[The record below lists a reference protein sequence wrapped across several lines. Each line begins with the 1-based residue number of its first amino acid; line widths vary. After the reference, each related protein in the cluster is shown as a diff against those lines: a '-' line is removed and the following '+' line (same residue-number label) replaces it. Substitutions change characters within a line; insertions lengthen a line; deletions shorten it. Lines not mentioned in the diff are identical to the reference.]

1 MTYKTSG
8 LYFKF
13 RGDFLINLPIDQPVI
28 IFALAMVIFFFTPI
42 LMKKMKIPGI
52 IGPILAGVIIGPHGF
67 HLLERDQT
75 IVLLGT
81 IGLLFIIFIAGLELD
96 LDGFKKYRRRS
107 VLFGSL
113 SFTIP
118 LILGTAVGI
127 VFNYSLT
134 ASLLLGSI
142 LGSHTLLTYP
152 IASRLGIAKNKAV
165 TTAVGGTLLTDTFAL
180 FVLAIITGATA
191 GQLSPIFWL
200 KMIISFILFV
210 ALILWGAPKL
220 SSWFFRNAENEGIA
234 NFTYVM
240 VILFVS
246 GSLAIMVGMQP
257 IIGAFLAGL
266 ALNRLVLDYGT
277 LMNRIRFLGNALFI
291 PFFLLSV
298 GMLMDLSVLFHN
310 PKSWLITVTI
320 VVSVFIGKAS
330 APFII
335 RKIYNYSITERNVM
349 VGLTIPQAAATLA
362 STLVG
367 YEVGLLDQA
376 TVNAV
381 IIMILLTCI
390 VGPYLVEK
398 YGRKL
403 ALKEEQR
410 PSDRNEDPERI
421 LIPLENPQTMELLI
435 DLANLIKQI
444 KTDDQP
450 LYTLTVVQKDIKSA
464 QNEVAH
470 AEKMLGHAVMYASG
484 AEIPVRPITRVDHN
498 VANGIIRAMT
508 EERINTIVIGWDA
521 ERKANKLFGSIIDRF
536 VDQTNQTILVSKLSQ
551 PLQTT
556 RRMILIIPYGTDH
569 KPGFIEA
576 LSRIKI
582 LTSRLSA
589 SLLVLVINDSVENY
603 EKYLQKT
610 KPEPPTEL
618 IKLNSWLS
626 LQTEYVSHFKSD
638 DLIVIL
644 SARKGTI
651 AWHPQLEV
659 LPKRLAKINQQS
671 FIVYYPAEE
680 KEVDIRGS
688 KGIEIPKEVLFKK
701 DYEDYD

>member
-1 MTYKTSG
+1 M
-8 LYFKF
+8 
-13 RGDFLINLPIDQPVI
+13 INLPIDEPVM

-96 LDGFKKYRRRS
+96 IDGFKKYRRRS
-107 VLFGSL
+107 ILFGTL

-118 LILGTAVGI
+118 FILGTAVGI
-127 VFNYSLT
+127 VFDYSLT
-134 ASLLLGSI
+134 ASILLGSI
-142 LGSHTLLTYP
+142 LGSHTLLAYP
-152 IASRLGIAKNKAV
+152 IASRFGIAKNKAV
-165 TTAVGGTLLTDTFAL
+165 TAAVGGTLLTDMFAL
-180 FVLAIITGATA
+180 LILAIVTGAAA
-191 GQLSPIFWL
+191 GQLSFIFWL
-200 KMIISFILFV
+200 KMIISLVVFV
-210 ALILWGAPKL
+210 ALILWATPKL
-220 SSWFFRNAENEGIA
+220 SSWFFRNADNEGVT

-240 VILFVS
+240 VVLFVS
-246 GSLAIMVGMQP
+246 GFLAIVAGMQP

-266 ALNRLVLDYGT
+266 ALNRFVLEHGT

-298 GMLMDLSVLFHN
+298 GMLMDLSVLFHD
-310 PKSWLITVTI
+310 PKSWIITITI
-320 VVSVFIGKAS
+320 VVSVIIGKAS

-335 RKIYNYSITERNVM
+335 RRIYNYSKTEQNVM

-403 ALKEEQR
+403 ALKEEQQ
-410 PSDRNEDPERI
+410 PSERSEGPERI
-421 LIPLENPQTMELLI
+421 LIPLANPQTMESLI
-435 DLANLIKQI
+435 DLANLLKQ
-444 KTDDQP
+444 TNTADQP
-450 LYTLTVVQKDIKSA
+450 LYTLTVVQKDIKAA

-470 AEKMLGHAVMYASG
+470 AEKMLDHAVMYASG
-484 AEIPVRPITRVDHN
+484 AEIPVRPITRVEHN
-498 VANGIIRAMT
+498 VANGIIRAIT
-508 EERINTIVIGWDA
+508 EERINMVVIGWDA
-521 ERKANKLFGSIIDRF
+521 ERKSNKLFGSIIDRF
-536 VDQTNQTILVSKLSQ
+536 VDQTNQTILVSKLSH

-556 RRMILIIPYGTDH
+556 RRMILIIPYGADH

-576 LSRIKI
+576 LLRIKL

-589 SLLVLVINDSVENY
+589 SLCVLVINDSIETY
-603 EKYLQKT
+603 EKYLQRT
-610 KPEPPTEL
+610 KPDPPTEL
-618 IKLNSWLS
+618 IKLYSWHS
-626 LQTEYVSHFKSD
+626 LQTEYVSMFKPD
-638 DLIVIL
+638 DLIVIM

-651 AWHPQLEV
+651 AWHPELEV

-688 KGIEIPKEVLFKK
+688 RGIEIPKEMLFKK
-701 DYEDYD
+701 DYEDYE